1 MVSINSPGMKHK
13 FNPDNNLHQMLE
25 GKGSMEWGK
34 RNDYELGHE
43 QRMFQYTMCHHS
55 TEKPQTCA
63 QFCLFFLTPEVYNC
77 FLNKMTA
84 QHNNTKYVR

>member
-1 MVSINSPGMKHK
+1 MKHK
-13 FNPDNNLHQMLE
+13 FNPENNLHQMLE

-43 QRMFQYTMCHHS
+43 QRTFQYTMCHHS

-63 QFCLFFLTPEVYNC
+63 QFCLFFLTSEVCNC
-77 FLNKMTA
+77 FLNKLTA
-84 QHNNTKYVR
+84 QHDNTKYVR